1 MSDIGRVV
9 RELREDAGLTQE
21 ELAERAGLSARS
33 ISDIERGL
41 RRRLYT
47 DTAERLATALALDE
61 RQRDDFFER
70 ARGRGGDGSPDLGAG
85 FRRRFVQWHLDR
97 IEALGDSVGNEE
109 EWYAVLDADEANL
122 DVALRWADDAADG
135 ASVLRLATGLWQYWQ
150 ARGALDKGRGWLERG
165 LAEPATSDQ
174 AARLRALWGL
184 AWLAYEQGDD
194 EGASTAGIAMT
205 RLAEETGD
213 PVAHRN
219 AHTVAG
225 IVALATERNDDALRE
240 FDQALAFARAADVR
254 WLLATSH
261 LNLGIASLVSSTP
274 EEARTEIATAL
285 AHYEDLGDERF
296 RARCLG
302 YLALANVTE
311 GKPEQARALY
321 VQSLAVFEDLAEPKG
336 TAEGL
341 TGLATVAAATG
352 DARRA
357 ALLAAAAE
365 RLRETTT
372 GRAMPVERRIAAE
385 LLARASSAV
394 TRQAWESWWVEGR
407 AMRLQD
413 AITLAL
419 DDD

>member
-1 MSDIGRVV
+1 MSDIGQVV
-9 RELREDAGLTQE
+9 RALREDAELTQE

-47 DTAERLATALALDE
+47 DTAEKLATALGLDE
-61 RQRDDFFER
+61 AQRDDFFER
-70 ARGRGGDGSPDLGAG
+70 ARGRSGGSPDLGAD

-109 EWYAVLDADEANL
+109 QWYAVLDADAPNL
-122 DVALRWADDAADG
+122 DVALRWADDANDS
-135 ASVLRLATGLWQYWQ
+135 ASVLRLAIGLWQYWQ
-150 ARGALDKGRGWLERG
+150 ARGALEKGRGWLERG
-165 LAEPATSDQ
+165 LVDPTAGDPAT
-174 AARLRALWGL
+174 RLRGLWGL
-184 AWLAYEQGDD
+184 AWLAYEQGDN
-194 EGASTAGIAMT
+194 EGAAKAGVAMT

-225 IVALATERNDDALRE
+225 IVALAAEHSDDAIRE
-240 FDQALAFARAADVR
+240 FELALAFAQAADVR

-261 LNLGIASLVSSTP
+261 LNLGIARLAASRP
-274 EEARTEIATAL
+274 GEARTEIATAL

-311 GKPEQARALY
+311 GKPGHAHALY
-321 VQSLAVFEDLAEPKG
+321 VQSLAVFEVLDEAKG
-336 TAEGL
+336 IAEGL

-357 ALLAAAAE
+357 AVLAAAAE

-372 GRAMPVERRIAAE
+372 GRAMPVERRVSAE
-385 LLARASSAV
+385 FLARASSTVAAE
-394 TRQAWESWWVEGR
+394 AWEAWWVEGR
-407 AMRLQD
+407 ALRLPD
-413 AITLAL
+413 AITMAL
-419 DDD
+419 DAD

>member
-1 MSDIGRVV
+1 MSDIGQVV
-9 RELREDAGLTQE
+9 RALREDAELTQE

-47 DTAERLATALALDE
+47 DTAEKLATALGLDE
-61 RQRDDFFER
+61 VQRDDFFEH
-70 ARGRGGDGSPDLGAG
+70 ARGRSGGSPDLGAG

-109 EWYAVLDADEANL
+109 QWYAVLDADAANL
-122 DVALRWADDAADG
+122 DVALRWADEATDR
-135 ASVLRLATGLWQYWQ
+135 ASVLRLAIGLWQYWQ
-150 ARGALDKGRGWLERG
+150 ARGALEKGRGWLERG
-165 LAEPATSDQ
+165 LVEPAASDP
-174 AARLRALWGL
+174 ATRLRGLWGL

-194 EGASTAGIAMT
+194 EGAARAGVAMT
-205 RLAEETGD
+205 RLAEKTGD

-225 IVALATERNDDALRE
+225 IVALAAERSDDAIRE
-240 FDQALAFARAADVR
+240 FELALAFAQAADVR

-261 LNLGIASLVSSTP
+261 LNLGIARLAASTP

-311 GKPEQARALY
+311 GKPEHAHALY
-321 VQSLAVFEDLAEPKG
+321 VQSLAVFEVLDEAKG
-336 TAEGL
+336 IAEGL

-357 ALLAAAAE
+357 AVLAAAAE

-372 GRAMPVERRIAAE
+372 GRAMPVERRVSAE
-385 LLARASSAV
+385 FLARASSAV
-394 TRQAWESWWVEGR
+394 AAQDWEAWWVEGR
-407 AMRLQD
+407 ALRLPD

-419 DDD
+419 DSD